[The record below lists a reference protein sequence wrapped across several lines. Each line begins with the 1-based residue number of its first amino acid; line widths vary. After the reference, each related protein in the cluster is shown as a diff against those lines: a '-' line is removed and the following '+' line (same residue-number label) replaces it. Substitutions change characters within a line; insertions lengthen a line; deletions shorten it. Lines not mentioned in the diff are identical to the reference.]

1 MNLLIKFLGKEIS
14 LENFQRRHSLIL
26 ETYHGGQYIG
36 PDCDKIFANLDDLEN
51 EVLEQNPSCVPF
63 VDALRDLKEVYYIS
77 HAKELIQ
84 NHREIIKKIENS
96 CMKLHSEFSLPLTPK
111 LHIIFAHL
119 PEYFEMTG
127 KTLRRKTDQTVET
140 THSKLDKFIKNH
152 NYQIRDVNSE
162 KSGEYLLRAIK
173 HFNSYNLR

>member
-51 EVLEQNPSCVPF
+51 KVLEQNPSCVPF
-63 VDALRDLKEVYYIS
+63 VDALRDLKEVYYIY

-84 NHREIIKKIENS
+84 NHREIIKK
-96 CMKLHSEFSLPLTPK
+96 M
-111 LHIIFAHL
+111 
-119 PEYFEMTG
+119 
-127 KTLRRKTDQTVET
+127 
-140 THSKLDKFIKNH
+140 
-152 NYQIRDVNSE
+152 
-162 KSGEYLLRAIK
+162 
-173 HFNSYNLR
+173 